1 MGYNFHFDTE
11 KDASYFVDHAL
22 DIAKNYGKVTL
33 CDLYDI
39 NGRWP
44 VDYTSTKIGWTLG
57 SINTRVYTKFDSA
70 LKHYIVTFP
79 EPDFNVNKPNKNK
92 SCITPTSCIVK
103 KESKTS
109 PEPLNITICMD
120 VLEDPCAVFH
130 EVFDLAK
137 KIKDRPVFITIS

>member
-11 KDASYFVDHAL
+11 KEALYFVDRVIE
-22 DIAKNYGKVTL
+22 IAECYGRVTL
-33 CDLYDI
+33 CDIYDI
-39 NGRWP
+39 NGSHG
-44 VDYTSTKIGWTLG
+44 DYAHTKIGWTLD

-103 KESKTS
+103 KESETS
-109 PEPLNITICMD
+109 PEPLSIDICMD
-120 VLEDPCAVFH
+120 VLEDPCAILH

-137 KIKDRPVFITIS
+137 EIKDRLVFITIS